1 MTGSK
6 RIVGSFD
13 LFHVGHVDFLE
24 KASKLGDYLIVGLLT
39 DYESNK
45 NFGYNY
51 PIMNLHERVLAV
63 LACRYVNEVVIGA
76 PYVITRET
84 MEHFNVDVVVHG
96 TCPPLCPDTGK
107 DPFVYPKSIGKFQ
120 VVDSGNPMSAPD
132 IVQRI
137 IINRLEYE
145 QRNKAKEAK
154 ELAVIAAAAKKNAQ
168 VNDDNDGQAEEVFAM
183 E

>member
-1 MTGSK
+1 
-6 RIVGSFD
+6 
-13 LFHVGHVDFLE
+13 
-24 KASKLGDYLIVGLLT
+24 LT
-39 DYESNK
+39 DNESNK

-76 PYVITRET
+76 PYIITRET

-96 TCPPLCPDTGK
+96 NSVPLCPDTGK
-107 DPFVYPKSIGKFQ
+107 DPFAYPKSIGKFRT
-120 VVDSGNPMSAPD
+120 VDSGNPMSAPD

-137 IINRLEYE
+137 ILNRLQYE

-154 ELAVIAAAAKKNAQ
+154 ELAALTAVAEKKKKA
-168 VNDDNDGQAEEVFAM
+168 VAEDDQPDMFILE
-183 E
+183 